1 MLPVSLKTRIK
12 GVGKKRTN
20 GLDKKEMSL
29 AKFLSIF

>member
-1 MLPVSLKTRIK
+1 MK

-20 GLDKKEMSL
+20 GLDKKEIIL